1 MLLIIGYPFNTL
13 KLAVIKIRQLMLGRS
28 VTGAEIAKECG
39 VCRSY
44 VSHVIA
50 GRVHSPRIR
59 SIIAA
64 KLGTEVAELW
74 PDSND
79 L

>member
-1 MLLIIGYPFNTL
+1 
-13 KLAVIKIRQLMLGRS
+13 MLGRS
-28 VTGAEIAKECG
+28 VTGVEIAKECG

-59 SIIAA
+59 SVIAS
-64 KLGTEVAELW
+64 KLGTEVADLW
-74 PDSND
+74 PDSYQ

>member
-1 MLLIIGYPFNTL
+1 ML
-13 KLAVIKIRQLMLGRS
+13 KLAVIKIRRLMLGKS
-28 VTGAEIAKECG
+28 VTGVEIAKECG

-59 SIIAA
+59 GVIASR
-64 KLGTEVAELW
+64 LGSDVEELW
-74 PDSND
+74 PDATN